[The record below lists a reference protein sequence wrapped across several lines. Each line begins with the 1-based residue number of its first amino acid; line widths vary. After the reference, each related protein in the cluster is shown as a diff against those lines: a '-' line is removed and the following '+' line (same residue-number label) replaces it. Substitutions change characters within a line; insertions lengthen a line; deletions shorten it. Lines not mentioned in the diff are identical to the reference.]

1 MGQYWPLFVYF
12 CNFHS
17 PITNEVYINH
27 RCYARES
34 NPGMVGADGAT
45 ELLPIF
51 QAKTGVRIDD
61 R

>member
-1 MGQYWPLFVYF
+1 MLGNQTRG
-12 CNFHS
+12 S
-17 PITNEVYINH
+17 
-27 RCYARES
+27 R
-34 NPGMVGADGAT
+34 MVGADGAT